1 MMGVSSVKRIDKSI
15 KVINEKE
22 LEYINLKRRYE
33 KATKDKLKL
42 AHLLTQVNSELEE
55 SLNNEKEVYR
65 ILVRHEFE
73 NNFLNGILRV
83 IGLEAFLG
91 LNYLGIPKTKLKGRK
106 KEGVN
111 SLWRI
116 KG

>member
-42 AHLLTQVNSELEE
+42 AHLLTQVNSELED
-55 SLNNEKEVYR
+55 SSIMR
-65 ILVRHEFE
+65 R
-73 NNFLNGILRV
+73 
-83 IGLEAFLG
+83 GLSHLSAM
-91 LNYLGIPKTKLKGRK
+91 N
-106 KEGVN
+106 
-111 SLWRI
+111 
-116 KG
+116 